1 MKLKKPHLPYRW
13 LIFSVTAIGVFM
25 STLDGGIINIAL
37 PVMAKELGATLERIQ
52 WVVSIYLLT
61 TTCFLPVFGKLSDM
75 YSRKYMYLAGF
86 LFFGIG
92 SLLATFSHSLSWM
105 IFARLVQGLG
115 ASAMISNCQAIIAKA
130 FRGKDRGRALGG
142 IGAMVAA
149 GFLAGPAVGG
159 FLIEHWGWQS
169 VFWINVPIS
178 MLGIWRGLQIIPL
191 FKSKKAV
198 KLDWKGA
205 VFFILCCFCFLYAL
219 DEGENQHWTS
229 FLILGSFACSLVFF
243 AGFYWRERTSKNPFI
258 GLSLFKIQAISYG
271 CIVSLLGFIALNC
284 NGILFP
290 FYMAQI
296 MHLSPLH
303 MSMLLMP
310 FPVALA
316 ISSPFSGWL
325 SERYS
330 ARLITT
336 VGFGFII
343 IGAAMFVG
351 IGKNPSYTYIVLAQL
366 IMGWGS
372 GTFQAPNNNTIVSAA
387 PAERLGMV
395 VSLSALAR
403 NMGAVMGIA
412 LSVLIFSAVRR
423 HYAAAGA
430 DYETAFM
437 NGYQFSMVFC
447 IVVSLVAAYFSA
459 AREKRKK
466 RAKQPR
472 GFYETTTA

>member
-1 MKLKKPHLPYRW
+1 MKIHTPHIAYKW

-25 STLDGGIINIAL
+25 STLDGGIVNIAL
-37 PVMAKELGATLERIQ
+37 PVMARDLNAGLERIQ
-52 WVVSIYLLT
+52 WVVSVYLLT

-75 YSRKYMYLAGF
+75 YSRKYLYLTGF
-86 LFFGIG
+86 LLFGLG
-92 SLLATFSHSLSWM
+92 SLLAAFSESLSWM
-105 IFARLVQGLG
+105 IFSRVVQGLG

-142 IGAMVAA
+142 IGAMVAI

-159 FLIEHWGWQS
+159 ILIQHWGWQS

-178 MLGIWRGLQIIPL
+178 ALGIWRGIQIIPL
-191 FKSKKAV
+191 FKAHERV
-198 KLDWKGA
+198 KMDFMGA
-205 VFFILCCFCFLYAL
+205 ICFVLFCFCFLYGL
-219 DEGENQHWTS
+219 DEGESQHWTS
-229 FLILGSFACSLVFF
+229 FLIMGSFGMSALFF
-243 AGFYWRERTSKNPFI
+243 VIFYMRERTSKNPFI

-284 NGILFP
+284 NNILFP
-290 FYMAQI
+290 FYMADI
-296 MHLSPLH
+296 LHLTPLQ
-303 MSMLLMP
+303 MSLLMMP

-336 VGFGFII
+336 IGFGFLI
-343 IGAAMFVG
+343 IGASMFVG
-351 IGKNPSYTYIVLAQL
+351 IGTHPSFAYIITAQL
-366 IMGWGS
+366 IMGCGS
-372 GTFQAPNNNTIVSAA
+372 GTFQAPNNNTIIGGA
-387 PAERLGMV
+387 PKDRLGMV

-412 LSVLIFSAVRR
+412 LSVLIFSSVRR
-423 HYAAAGA
+423 HYTAAGA
-430 DYETAFM
+430 DSVTSFM
-437 NGYQFSMVFC
+437 YAYQAAMVFC
-447 IVVSLVAAYFSA
+447 IVMSLAAAYFSA

-466 RAKQPR
+466 RQKQPK